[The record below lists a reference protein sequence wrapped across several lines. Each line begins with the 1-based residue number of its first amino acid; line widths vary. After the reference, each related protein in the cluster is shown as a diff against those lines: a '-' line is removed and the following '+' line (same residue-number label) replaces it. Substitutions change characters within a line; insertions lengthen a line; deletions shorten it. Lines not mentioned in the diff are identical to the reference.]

1 MAIHLPLEIY
11 TCIFKHLLAD
21 ERDCRQHAFKLRLVS
36 KTIRAIIDPLLDRR
50 LGSPSDR
57 AVEILCHRMIA
68 QPRLGARAE
77 QICLEEDE
85 GAENSEDEFEDE
97 EEDEEEDED
106 EDGSDSDSNLK
117 AEVRQKAKRDREVII
132 AAAEAIKRAFE
143 SDPASRY
150 SQALEKNDLN
160 WLTRSTLKTRKWILL
175 FQLSNLKSL
184 ALTARTDK
192 FTNMALF
199 LRLPY
204 LEELDFAVLA
214 PGVDSDAHSAI
225 DYVPPVEILETIISS
240 TSRLRSLRFEDMSG
254 TCFRPVLHD
263 APKLKRILEQH
274 AAATLTY
281 LSICLTNN
289 DEKDWRMEQEF
300 SDIKGYFGSM
310 KSFTRLQGLV
320 MQLEVLL
327 GTPSDGLR
335 LKDVLPTQLRYF
347 TGLNLP
353 DLQGA
358 EDSHRLWGEKDYLL
372 QFQDLAEA
380 AIDGQHLPWL
390 KSVKMHLNRKDYFRV
405 YEDGPKKGQFTDSSS
420 CDCDPRIDFRLLAES
435 RIYFGWVSGPY
446 ADDGPGPD

>member
-1 MAIHLPLEIY
+1 MVIHLPLEIY
-11 TCIFKHLLAD
+11 TCILEHLLAD
-21 ERDCRQHAFKLRLVS
+21 ERDGRQQALKLRLVS
-36 KTIRAIIDPLLDRR
+36 KTTRAIIDPLLERK

-57 AVEILCHRMIA
+57 AVEILCHKMIA
-68 QPRLGARAE
+68 RPDLAARAE

-85 GAENSEDEFEDE
+85 EADCSE
-97 EEDEEEDED
+97 EETEEEEEDED
-106 EDGSDSDSNLK
+106 EDEDGVDSDPHPK
-117 AEVRQKAKRDREVII
+117 AEIRRKAERDREVII
-132 AAAEAIKRAFE
+132 AAAETIKRAFE
-143 SDPASRY
+143 SDPTSRY
-150 SQALEKNDLN
+150 SEALKKNDLN

-199 LRLPY
+199 LRLPC
-204 LEELDFAVLA
+204 LEELDFAVLV
-214 PGVDSDAHSAI
+214 PSLDSSAHVEVG
-225 DYVPPVEILETIISS
+225 YVPPEEILETIISS
-240 TSRLRSLRFEDMSG
+240 TNRLRSLKFEDMSG
-254 TCFRPVLHD
+254 TAYRPVQHD

-281 LSICLTNN
+281 LSVCLTND

-300 SDIKGYFGSM
+300 SLIEGYFGSM
-310 KSFTRLQGLV
+310 KSFTKLQGLV

-327 GTPSDGLR
+327 GKPSDGLR
-335 LKDVLPTQLRYF
+335 LKDVLPTQLRFF

-353 DLQGA
+353 DYHGM
-358 EDSHRLWGEKDYLL
+358 EDSDRYWDEKDYLP

-380 AIDGQHLPWL
+380 AMDGQHLPWL
-390 KSVKMHLNRKDYFRV
+390 KSVKMHLNRKDYFNQGI
-405 YEDGPKKGQFTDSSS
+405 DKGEYAPHALWTPDTG
-420 CDCDPRIDFRLLAES
+420 INLGLLADS

>member
-1 MAIHLPLEIY
+1 MVIHLPLEIY

-21 ERDCRQHAFKLRLVS
+21 ERDGRQQAFKLRLVS
-36 KTIRAIIDPLLDRR
+36 KSIRAIIDHLLDRL

-57 AVEILCHRMIA
+57 AVEILCQKMIA
-68 QPRLGARAE
+68 QPGLGARVE
-77 QICLEEDE
+77 QIRLEEDE
-85 GAENSEDEFEDE
+85 GAEKSEEEIEDE
-97 EEDEEEDED
+97 EGDED
-106 EDGSDSDSNLK
+106 EDDLDSDSDLK
-117 AEVRQKAKRDREVII
+117 AEIRRKAERDREVII

-143 SDPASRY
+143 SNPTSRY

-160 WLTRSTLKTRKWILL
+160 WLTRSTLKTQKWILL

-214 PGVDSDAHSAI
+214 PGQDSEAYRAI
-225 DYVPPVEILETIISS
+225 NYVPPVEILGTIISS
-240 TSRLRSLRFEDMSG
+240 TSRLRSLKFEDMSG
-254 TCFRPVLHD
+254 TGFSPVLHD

-300 SDIKGYFGSM
+300 SHIKGYFGSM

-327 GTPSDGLR
+327 GRPSDELR

-353 DLQGA
+353 DYHGA
-358 EDSHRLWGEKDYLL
+358 EDSARLWNTENYLL

-380 AIDGQHLPWL
+380 ATDGQHLPWL
-390 KSVKMHLNRKDYFRV
+390 KSVKMHLNRKDYFSV
-405 YEDGPKKGQFTDSSS
+405 YDDWPKKGQFDAHFLY
-420 CDCDPRIDFRLLAES
+420 DPDPRINFGLLAES

>member
-1 MAIHLPLEIY
+1 MVVHLPVEIY
-11 TCIFKHLLAD
+11 TCIFKYLLAD
-21 ERDCRQHAFKLRLVS
+21 EWDGRQQAFKLRLVS
-36 KTIRAIIDPLLDRR
+36 KTIRTIIDPLLDRI

-57 AVEILCHRMIA
+57 AVEILCHKMIA
-68 QPRLGARAE
+68 QPGLGARVE

-85 GAENSEDEFEDE
+85 GAENSEEEI
-97 EEDEEEDED
+97 EEDEEDDDEDEDDDDEDED
-106 EDGSDSDSNLK
+106 ENEDGLDSDADPE
-117 AEVRQKAKRDREVII
+117 AEIRRMAERDREMII
-132 AAAEAIKRAFE
+132 AAAETIKRTFE
-143 SDPASRY
+143 SDPTSKYSR
-150 SQALEKNDLN
+150 ALAKNDLN

-175 FQLSNLKSL
+175 FQLSNLRSL

-199 LRLPY
+199 LRLSC

-214 PGVDSDAHSAI
+214 PGQDSPAYAAI
-225 DYVPPVEILETIISS
+225 NYVPPDEILETLLSS
-240 TSRLRSLRFEDMSG
+240 TNRLRSLKFEDMSG
-254 TCFRPVLHD
+254 TAFRSVQHD

-300 SDIKGYFGSM
+300 SRIKGYFGSM
-310 KSFTRLQGLV
+310 KNFTRLKGLI

-327 GTPSDGLR
+327 GMPSDGLL
-335 LKDVLPTQLRYF
+335 LKDVLPAQLRFF

-353 DLQGA
+353 NSYGMNDSDRHWN
-358 EDSHRLWGEKDYLL
+358 EDDFMP
-372 QFQDLAEA
+372 QFHDLAEA
-380 AIDGQHLPWL
+380 AMDGQHLVYL
-390 KSVKMHLNRKDYFRV
+390 KSVKMHLSRKNYFGATF
-405 YEDGPKKGQFTDSSS
+405 DWPKKGRYD
-420 CDCDPRIDFRLLAES
+420 DNDELLANS